1 VAHPVKGETIWCVVV
16 LRPGLEPSDALAAE
30 LRRAVRTRL
39 GGSFTPGKVVFAPA
53 LPKTRSAKIVR
64 RAVRAALTGDD
75 PGDLS
80 SLEDPAALDA
90 IRRSAP

>member
-1 VAHPVKGETIWCVVV
+1 MLRARAC
-16 LRPGLEPSDALAAE
+16 RPGHRSFEE
-30 LRRAVRTRL
+30 LRAAVREHL
-39 GGSFTPGKVVFAPA
+39 GSAFTPRTVVFVEA

-80 SLEDPAALDA
+80 SLEDPQVLDA
-90 IRRSAP
+90 IRRASAPG